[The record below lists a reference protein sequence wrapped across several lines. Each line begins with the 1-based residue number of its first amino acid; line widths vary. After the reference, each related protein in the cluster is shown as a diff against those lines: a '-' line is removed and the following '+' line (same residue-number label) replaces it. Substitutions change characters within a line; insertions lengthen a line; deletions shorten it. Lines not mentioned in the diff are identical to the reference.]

1 MLKYHRTLVAVV
13 AIKKEE
19 VREGKISVIGVTEA
33 AVVEA
38 AIVIDHKVNP
48 EIPEKEGASKVE
60 VISIEMRPYFLLL
73 FILSTFTILSQEVDT
88 STEEQISAVVVN
100 AQTDETMES
109 VHVVNLNQV
118 IGTITN
124 EKGEFTITAAVNDTL
139 YFSYLGF
146 KSQKIRITNDM
157 FKFENTKIALT
168 ELAYALE
175 EVIVRPYQLTGYLE
189 IDVKNLPINT
199 SYQYSISGLSVG
211 YEAGS
216 KSPSAVTKVLGAI
229 LNPADL
235 LRNLFGKQP
244 NQMKKLR
251 KMKEDDQIRN
261 LLATK
266 FDREILTELL
276 QIEKLDIQDI
286 LNNCN
291 YSKSFITTA
300 NDLQILDAI
309 SSCYEDFK
317 VLNRKN

>member
-1 MLKYHRTLVAVV
+1 MK
-13 AIKKEE
+13 
-19 VREGKISVIGVTEA
+19 
-33 AVVEA
+33 
-38 AIVIDHKVNP
+38 P
-48 EIPEKEGASKVE
+48 
-60 VISIEMRPYFLLL
+60 ISIIILL
-73 FILSTFTILSQEVDT
+73 FISSFSFAQEEEIL
-88 STEEQISAVVVN
+88 EEKEIKAIVVN
-100 AQTDETMES
+100 AQTDAPMGS
-109 VHVVNLNQV
+109 VHIINLNKV
-118 IGTITN
+118 KGTIT
-124 EKGEFTITAAVNDTL
+124 KDDGEFTIIASVDDIL

-146 KSQKIRITNDM
+146 KSQKIRVTNDM

-189 IDVKNLPINT
+189 IDVKNAPINNA
-199 SYQYSISGLSVG
+199 YQYSISGLSVG
-211 YEAGS
+211 YEGGN
-216 KSPSAVTKVLGAI
+216 KNPSAVTKVLGAI

-251 KMKEDDQIRN
+251 KIKEDDQIRD
-261 LLATK
+261 LLASK
-266 FDREILTELL
+266 FDREVLMELL

-291 YSKSFITTA
+291 YSKSFIKTA

-317 VLNRKN
+317 VLNRKK